1 MSRAPALMW
10 SPSAHIAAVLFAPSD
25 GNSRSS
31 DLSARKSA
39 TDALV
44 SWSLIICEKSLL
56 QEERISSLILSE
68 AISEF
73 SARMGKV
80 DTLAISNRPPVARIT
95 IDLLLL
101 KPSAIQRIAFRA
113 GLSLVSLCSIQQDG
127 SWIYLFGCFG

>member
-1 MSRAPALMW
+1 M
-10 SPSAHIAAVLFAPSD
+10 
-25 GNSRSS
+25 
-31 DLSARKSA
+31 SARKSA

-95 IDLLLL
+95 IDLLL
-101 KPSAIQRIAFRA
+101 IQLIAFRA